1 MLSETWWRQLSEL
14 DDYQKQV
21 IGLPADGS
29 FLVVGPPGSGK
40 TNLLLL
46 RSNYL
51 ARTEHPNLAVIVF
64 NRTLRNFIRAGAERY
79 TFDPNRVQTI
89 GQLFNSVL
97 EEAGRR
103 NEFEGE
109 FSDVRAARVAAVKG
123 VLNSGQRR
131 VFDTILLDEA
141 QDYLLEELQVIR
153 ALCHDVFLV
162 ADSRQQIYGGSAE
175 FSNLTGLVSETYSLP
190 FHYRS
195 GPRICQV
202 ADGIGSRFF
211 GRPYDPI
218 LPTCNYPKDRPAST
232 VEVVCAN
239 FGEQCERIAERLR
252 VQLRAYSDEML
263 AVITPR
269 VEEVRAIAEFLKQ
282 TDLADRLCVQSR
294 EDGYQPL
301 DESKPIWVST
311 VHSAKGL
318 EFGAVHFAGAELVA
332 RFRGEQKRL
341 AYTGVT
347 RAKISLTVYHERAL
361 PAYFESAFNDLR
373 PVSSERAD
381 IGIAFGDG

>member
-1 MLSETWWRQLSEL
+1 MLNETWWRQLSEL
-14 DDYQKQV
+14 DDHQKAV

-29 FLVVGPPGSGK
+29 FLVIGPPGSGK

-51 ARTEHPNLAVIVF
+51 SRTEHPNLAVVVF
-64 NRTLRNFIRAGAERY
+64 NRTLCNFIRAGAERY
-79 TFDPNRVQTI
+79 TFDPKRVQTI

-97 EEAGRR
+97 EEAGTR

-109 FSDVRAARVAAVKG
+109 FAEVREARAAAVRE
-123 VLNSGQRR
+123 VLSAGQTQ

-141 QDYLLEELQVIR
+141 QDYLIEELEVIR

-162 ADSRQQIYGGSAE
+162 ADSRQQIYGDSVK
-175 FSNLTGLVSETYSLP
+175 FSDLAGLVSETHTLP
-190 FHYRS
+190 FNYRS

-202 ADGIGSRFF
+202 ADGIGNRFV
-211 GRPYDPI
+211 GRPYEAV
-218 LPTCNYPKDRPAST
+218 LPSCNYPNERPAST
-232 VEVVCAN
+232 VEVVTES
-239 FGEQCERIAERLR
+239 FREQCETIADRLR

-269 VEEVRAIAEFLKQ
+269 VEEVRAIAEFLEQ

-318 EFGAVHFAGAELVA
+318 EFGAVHFAGADLVA

-347 RAKISLTVYHERAL
+347 RAKISLTVYHERPL
-361 PAYFESAFNDLR
+361 PAYFDSAFNDLR
-373 PVSSERAD
+373 PLSGDRPD

>member
-1 MLSETWWRQLSEL
+1 MLSETWWRQASEL
-14 DDYQKQV
+14 DDHQKNI

-46 RSNYL
+46 RANYL

-79 TFDPNRVQTI
+79 TFDSTRVQTI
-89 GQLFNSVL
+89 GQLFNSLL
-97 EEAGRR
+97 EEAGAA

-109 FSDVRAARVAAVKG
+109 FAHVRQERVAAVREILG
-123 VLNSGQRR
+123 PSPQP

-141 QDYLLEELQVIR
+141 QDYLIDELRVIR

-162 ADSRQQIYGGSAE
+162 ADSRQQIYGGSVQ
-175 FSNLTGLVSETYSLP
+175 FSDLETLVSDTHTLP

-195 GPRICQV
+195 GPPICQV
-202 ADGIGSRFF
+202 ADGIGSRFY
-211 GRPYDPI
+211 GREYEPI
-218 LPTCNYPKDRPAST
+218 LPTCNYPKDRPTST
-232 VEVVCAN
+232 VELVPAN
-239 FGEQCERIAERLR
+239 MEGQCESIAERLR

-269 VEEVRAIAEFLKQ
+269 LEEMRLIAGYLGQ
-282 TDLADRLCVQSR
+282 TDLSDRLCVQSR

-301 DESKPIWVST
+301 NESKPIWVST

-318 EFGAVHFAGAELVA
+318 EFGAVHFAGANLVT

-347 RAKISLTVYHERAL
+347 RAKTSLTVYHERDL
-361 PAYFESAFNDLR
+361 PPYFDSAFNHLR
-373 PVSSERAD
+373 SADDDRPD